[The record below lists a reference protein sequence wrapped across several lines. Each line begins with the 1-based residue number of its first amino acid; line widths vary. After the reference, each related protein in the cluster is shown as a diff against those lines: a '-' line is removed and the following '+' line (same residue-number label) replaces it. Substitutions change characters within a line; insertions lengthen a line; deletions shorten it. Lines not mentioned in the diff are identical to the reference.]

1 MKIKYNGPSP
11 LLHHSAPSGAEYMF
25 MPGEETTILK
35 EDKTFYTN
43 MANAAG
49 SSFELCGVAKTV
61 KEVNDIVTDL
71 PNTHWVKSQIH
82 AFLDSK
88 GIGYGNETK
97 AELIDLANNK
107 EEVI

>member
-1 MKIKYNGPSP
+1 MEIKYNGPSP
-11 LLHHSAPSGAEYMF
+11 LMYRSAPSRKEYMF
-25 MPGEETTILK
+25 NPREVVKI
-35 EDKTFYTN
+35 DKDDKKFFTS
-43 MANAAG
+43 MSNAPG

-61 KEVNDIVTDL
+61 NELNYVVNNF
-71 PNTHWVKSQIH
+71 PNISWAKSQIQ
-82 AFLDSK
+82 AYLDSK